1 MDRAFKARLEAR
13 FGEQLTG
20 PVRQRH
26 DETEIRIGP
35 GDVIGVITALHDEP
49 AFGFEFLA
57 DLAGVDT
64 GDVMQVVYHL
74 WSATTPD
81 WLRVIAD
88 GLSRDDPRAP
98 SVTFMWKGAEWM
110 EREAY
115 DMFGIVFEGH
125 PALTRILMPDDW
137 EGWPLRKDYGVGKVT
152 VEFVPQPF
160 LQIDAPGQASET
172 DGAGREVDR
181 LGQSGAPERH
191 WGTAPGAADTAHEG
205 SK

>member
-1 MDRAFKARLEAR
+1 MRSGWTMAGNWRERARTLKDEGWWLVSYCGLDALGLRGGSRFEAVAQ
-13 FGEQLTG
+13 F
-20 PVRQRH
+20 RH
-26 DETEIRIGP
+26 ATEGHRCIHVVAE
-35 GDVIGVITALHDEP
+35 GDPPTIPSIAAIWPTAN
-49 AFGFEFLA
+49 
-57 DLAGVDT
+57 
-64 GDVMQVVYHL
+64 
-74 WSATTPD
+74 
-81 WLRVIAD
+81 
-88 GLSRDDPRAP
+88 
-98 SVTFMWKGAEWM
+98 WM

-125 PALTRILMPDDW
+125 PALTRILMPDEW

-205 SK
+205 SR